1 LSAYA
6 SIRLRKGE
14 ELRHLWIGLSSSV
27 ATHGLVFLLYL
38 LLSSAAI
45 ALQNQLYEQLK
56 MQQLADEKKFQ
67 EEAPLLFVEVT
78 PEQSTP
84 EPPKDPKFYSF
95 ANSQAA
101 NPDASVDTGVPKID
115 GTQDKVP
122 KTFDTLRPSAE
133 PLPPTPPPE
142 PEEPQTQP
150 RDLTVGDSPPP
161 KPPKQERP
169 RTVAQAQLQQGIIAG
184 PRMRQDGGVKRRGA
198 VSLDTKATPFGA
210 YDAAVIAAIQ
220 KRWYDLLEDS
230 TAAPKSGKVVLD
242 FRMHSDGHIT
252 DLKVV
257 EQDVGE
263 IRALYCRKA
272 VSDPAPYAP
281 WPSDMRRMIGKDYRD
296 VKFTFFYW

>member
-1 LSAYA
+1 LSAFA

-27 ATHGLVFLLYL
+27 ATHGLVFVLYL
-38 LLSSAAI
+38 LLSSATM
-45 ALQNQLYEQLK
+45 ALQNQLYEQLTAR
-56 MQQLADEKKFQ
+56 QLAEEKKFQ

-101 NPDASVDTGVPKID
+101 NPDAQVDTGVPKID

-169 RTVAQAQLQQGIIAG
+169 RTVAQAQIQQGIIAG

-198 VSLDTKATPFGA
+198 VSLDTKATPFGL
-210 YDAAVIAAIQ
+210 YDAEVIHAIQ

-263 IRALYCRKA
+263 IRALFCRKA
-272 VSDPAPYAP
+272 VSDPAPYKP

>member
-1 LSAYA
+1 MSAFA

-14 ELRHLWIGLSSSV
+14 ELRHLLIGLASSV
-27 ATHGLVFLLYL
+27 VAHGFVILLYL
-38 LLSSAAI
+38 LLSSATM

-56 MQQLADEKKFQ
+56 ARQLADEKKFQ

-101 NPDASVDTGVPKID
+101 NPDAQVDTGVPKID

-133 PLPPTPPPE
+133 PVPPPPPPE
-142 PEEPQTQP
+142 PEEPQPQP
-150 RDLTVGDSPPP
+150 RDLTVGDTE
-161 KPPKQERP
+161 KPPKRERP
-169 RTVAQAQLQQGIIAG
+169 RTVAQAQIQQGIIAG
-184 PRMRQDGGVKRRGA
+184 PRMRQDGGVKRRGG

-252 DLKVV
+252 DLKVL

-296 VKFTFFYW
+296 LHFTFFYW

>member
-1 LSAYA
+1 M
-6 SIRLRKGE
+6 
-14 ELRHLWIGLSSSV
+14 SSSV
-27 ATHGLVFLLYL
+27 ATHGLAFLLYL

-101 NPDASVDTGVPKID
+101 NPDASVDTAVPKID

-133 PLPPTPPPE
+133 PLPPTSPPE

-220 KRWYDLLEDS
+220 KHWYDLLEDS
-230 TAAPKSGKVVLD
+230 TAAPKSGQVVVEFLL
-242 FRMHSDGHIT
+242 HSDGRVT
-252 DLKVV
+252 EVKVL
-257 EQDVGE
+257 ESDVGE
-263 IRALYCRKA
+263 VRALYCSKA
-272 VSDPAPYAP
+272 ISDPAPYRP
-281 WPSDMRRMIGKDYRD
+281 WPSDMLRAFEKGYRY
-296 VKFTFFYW
+296 VKITFYYW